1 MRNISDKSV
10 EKIGTHNFIQLF
22 FSEIREDNKTKYQ
35 KAVQHNRQLTA
46 I

>member
-1 MRNISDKSV
+1 MGNVSDKTV
-10 EKIGTHNFIQLF
+10 GKIGTQILYSKNLP
-22 FSEIREDNKTKYQ
+22 EIRAVYKTMCQ